1 MSPRPFI
8 SEERVRAALRG
19 PHGEVLRTLA
29 AQPYR
34 STHSKHLVDPSTTI
48 PVVRP

>member
-1 MSPRPFI
+1 MTVPPFI

-34 STHSKHLVDPSTTI
+34 STHAKHLVDPAVTI